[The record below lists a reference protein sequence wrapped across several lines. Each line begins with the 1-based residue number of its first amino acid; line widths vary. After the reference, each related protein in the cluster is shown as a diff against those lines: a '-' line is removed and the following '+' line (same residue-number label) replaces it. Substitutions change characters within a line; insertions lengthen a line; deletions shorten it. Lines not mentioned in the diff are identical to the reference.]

1 MVRRRGRW
9 EVPGTGD
16 WKTGESMYIHSLKLK
31 NIRSF
36 KSLRVI
42 DFVHPDRQYCSREEG
57 ANGEPAG
64 LVCPRLNNVTLLLG
78 ENGSGK
84 TTVLRGLAL
93 AAFGPAALDLVR
105 DSSVVR
111 LGETEG
117 EVAATLQLHEQDGT
131 GAGALHNWSVR
142 LVRRGERLRVNLP
155 EWEETGGS
163 RAPRESRTSASR
175 KVVPKGLSWSGIY
188 ESRND
193 AFFVVGYGATRRVER
208 LDRYDSGA
216 RTQARATRDL
226 RVWSLFED
234 SFSLIPLASWLPE
247 LQQSNPGRFTQVVSL
262 IRKLIAPGA
271 YNFTGRQ
278 NDQGDYL
285 FERGGLEIPFQGL
298 SDGYRAF
305 VGWVADLLFHICYG
319 CPKGKKLVES
329 RGLVLVDEIDLHLHP
344 RWQMQVIETVAQTL
358 PRMQFVFTS
367 HSPLVAGSLEWM
379 NIITLKT
386 SAKTNQTTARRLRQG
401 IHGLDADQILLSEFF
416 GLKSTMAPARR
427 KQLESLT
434 ARIRTGDP
442 EAPLQLIRQLSQ
454 GMEAG

>member
-1 MVRRRGRW
+1 
-9 EVPGTGD
+9 
-16 WKTGESMYIHSLKLK
+16 MYIHSLKLK
-31 NIRSF
+31 NVRSF
-36 KSLRVI
+36 KSGGVI
-42 DFVHPDRQYCSREEG
+42 DFVHPDREYCSRDDG
-57 ANGEPAG
+57 ANGEP
-64 LVCPRLNNVTLLLG
+64 LSLLCPRLPNVTLLLG

-84 TTVLRGLAL
+84 TTVLRALAL
-93 AAFGPAALDLVR
+93 AAFGPAAGDLVR

-111 LGETEG
+111 LGESEG
-117 EVAATLQLHEQDGT
+117 SVAASLRLHEQDGA
-131 GAGALHNWSVR
+131 GAGALHNWSLR
-142 LVRRGERLRVNLP
+142 LVRRGERLRVILP
-155 EWEETGGS
+155 EWEESGGPKTNRS
-163 RAPRESRTSASR
+163 LRTPSSR
-175 KVVPKGLSWSGIY
+175 KAIPEGLSWSGIY

-208 LDRYDSGA
+208 LDRYDAGA
-216 RTQARATRDL
+216 RTQSRATRDL
-226 RVWSLFED
+226 RVWSLFEE

-247 LQQSNPGRFTQVVSL
+247 LQQGNPGRFTQVVNL
-262 IRKLIAPGA
+262 IRKLIAPGQ
-271 YNFTGRQ
+271 YNFTGKQ

-285 FERGGLEIPFQGL
+285 FERGGLQIPFQGL

-305 VGWVADLLFHICYG
+305 VGWVADLLFHVCSG

-386 SAKTNQTTARRLRQG
+386 SSRTNQTTARRLRQG

-427 KQLESLT
+427 KQLETLT
-434 ARIRTGDP
+434 ARIRRGDA

>member
-1 MVRRRGRW
+1 
-9 EVPGTGD
+9 
-16 WKTGESMYIHSLKLK
+16 MYIHSLKLK
-31 NIRSF
+31 NVRSF
-36 KSLRVI
+36 KSGGVI
-42 DFVHPDRQYCSREEG
+42 DFVHPDREYCSRDDG
-57 ANGEPAG
+57 ANGEP
-64 LVCPRLNNVTLLLG
+64 LSLLCPRLPNVTLLLG

-84 TTVLRGLAL
+84 TTVLRALAL
-93 AAFGPAALDLVR
+93 AAFGPAAGDLVR

-111 LGETEG
+111 LGESEG
-117 EVAATLQLHEQDGT
+117 SVAASLRLHEQDGA
-131 GAGALHNWSVR
+131 GAGALHNWSLR
-142 LVRRGERLRVNLP
+142 LVRRGERLRVILP
-155 EWEETGGS
+155 EWEESGGPKTNRS
-163 RAPRESRTSASR
+163 LRTPSSR
-175 KVVPKGLSWSGIY
+175 KAIPEGLSWSGIY

-208 LDRYDSGA
+208 LDRYDAGA
-216 RTQARATRDL
+216 RTQSRATPDL
-226 RVWSLFED
+226 RVWSLFEE

-247 LQQSNPGRFTQVVSL
+247 LQQGNPGRFTQVVNL
-262 IRKLIAPGA
+262 IRKLIAPGQ
-271 YNFTGRQ
+271 YNFTGKQ

-285 FERGGLEIPFQGL
+285 FERGGLQIPFQGL

-305 VGWVADLLFHICYG
+305 VGWVADLLFHVCSG

-386 SAKTNQTTARRLRQG
+386 SSRTNQTTARRLRQG

-427 KQLESLT
+427 KQLETLT
-434 ARIRTGDP
+434 ARIRRGDA